1 MKMKIIIYILLLL
14 FISSLTQAQR
24 WKRTRYEAHIGIG
37 VSNLLSDLGGADQK
51 GTHFVKDME
60 LSQTRP
66 VIYAGIR
73 YKIKEKIAI
82 KLNLNYAWFSASDKL
97 TTYRNR
103 EDRGIT
109 TKTSMFEFSL
119 QAEYSI
125 IKEKLGSRYTFMNM
139 NSFSLASVNTYL
151 FAGFGGFYF
160 NPKST
165 TTNTPPSG
173 TYESYNNIALAFPI
187 GIGFKY
193 GLNRNSALGLEYGLR
208 YTTSDYIDNHKD
220 ICSEANDA
228 YMFLTLHY
236 VYKLKTSRSGLPKF

>member
-1 MKMKIIIYILLLL
+1 MKMKIIIYLFLLLL
-14 FISSLTQAQR
+14 ISSFTQAQR
-24 WKRTRYEAHIGIG
+24 WKRSRYEAHIGLG
-37 VSNLLSDLGGADQK
+37 VANVLSDLGGADQK
-51 GTHFVKDME
+51 GTHFIKDME

-66 VIYAGIR
+66 VIYGGIR

-82 KLNLNYAWFSASDKL
+82 KLNLNYAWLRASDEL
-97 TTYRNR
+97 TTYRGR
-103 EDRGIT
+103 ENRGIT
-109 TKTSMFEFSL
+109 TKTSMLEFSL

-125 IKEKLGSRYTFMNM
+125 IKEKLGSRYTFMNI
-139 NSFSLASVNTYL
+139 NSFSLTSVNTYL

-165 TTNTPPSG
+165 TTNTQPSG
-173 TYESYNNIALAFPI
+173 IVDGYSNIALAFPF

-193 GLNRNSALGLEYGLR
+193 GLSRNSALGLEYGLR